1 MSDINATIISGT
13 IATIGQVET
22 VGAKQHKKQIV
33 AVDTGGQYPQTI
45 GVEFFGKNQPLVDNL
60 NLQQGDR
67 VRIHCNINGRESNG
81 RYYVSL
87 SAWKVEN
94 DNRAAP
100 PTSSGRPASR
110 TDDPL
115 PF

>member
-13 IATIGQVET
+13 IVTIGQVET

-33 AVDTGGQYPQTI
+33 AVSTGGQYPQTI

-60 NLQQGDR
+60 GLREGDNVR
-67 VRIHCNINGRESNG
+67 VHCNINGRENNG

-87 SAWKVEN
+87 SAWKV
-94 DNRAAP
+94 DADD
-100 PTSSGRPASR
+100 RPEQASR
-110 TDDPL
+110 GRGSAQREDPL